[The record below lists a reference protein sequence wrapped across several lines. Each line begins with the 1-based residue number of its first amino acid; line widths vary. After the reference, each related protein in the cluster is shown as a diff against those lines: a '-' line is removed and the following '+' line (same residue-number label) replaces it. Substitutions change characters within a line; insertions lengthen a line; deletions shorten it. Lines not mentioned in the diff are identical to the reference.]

1 LSHYVLHGKTI
12 AETVKQLL
20 TKVKLQLN
28 SEDLSSL
35 YLDALKRV
43 RPTCRISSTSQRESI
58 LFLVVDLI
66 LYVDAIRTFGSAC
79 SQLGSEAVSFL
90 TKVLSLSHW
99 FTNYVL

>member
-1 LSHYVLHGKTI
+1 MSHYVLHGKTI

-66 LYVDAIRTFGSAC
+66 LYVEQYVRLDLLVAN
-79 SQLGSEAVSFL
+79 LVL
-90 TKVLSLSHW
+90 KLSLS
-99 FTNYVL
+99 